1 MMIITAGT
9 ATTTT
14 GALGPAGMVGE
25 LHSRLDAVGLRL
37 AVAHVRLDA
46 AYRVAQA
53 ACALP
58 LGARRARGAALL
70 TCSPRSSSWPCEP
83 SSSRWATELPVP
95 PPY

>member
-1 MMIITAGT
+1 
-9 ATTTT
+9 
-14 GALGPAGMVGE
+14 MVGE

-37 AVAHVRLDA
+37 AMAHVRLDA

-58 LGARRARGAALL
+58 MVHAEPVVLHCYLLAAVIVLAVRAVQLALGLRL
-70 TCSPRSSSWPCEP
+70 
-83 SSSRWATELPVP
+83 TELPGP